1 MIEPHHHHS
10 DDILEP
16 KTDWIVFHNFLPI
29 DVTNEELIEQPKSVD
44 WVRHLDDQRE
54 KLQEFAEE
62 MSIAHLICCLM
73 STHFM
78 VDLILIGFK
87 ILLLWDIWRGD
98 VVLNDQLVVNDD
110 AFSEELLLD
119 QWEDLLGG
127 VDDEDILF
135 ESYIG

>member
-1 MIEPHHHHS
+1 
-10 DDILEP
+10 
-16 KTDWIVFHNFLPI
+16 
-29 DVTNEELIEQPKSVD
+29 
-44 WVRHLDDQRE
+44 
-54 KLQEFAEE
+54 
-62 MSIAHLICCLM
+62 
-73 STHFM
+73 
-78 VDLILIGFK
+78 
-87 ILLLWDIWRGD
+87 